1 MKSIISQIES
11 LSNDTAKV
19 RLYKNDDPLVIFKN
33 AGKVPG
39 GLDKEYMLFLTE
51 TNGASIFDYCF
62 LGFKNKN
69 LGLNLYENVMDFW
82 QADNSLA
89 VKFWAFAGTSFGEAF
104 GYLDLKNKKGSHFI
118 GRYDI
123 NQPGKV
129 IIIAS
134 SFTLFMID
142 FINRIKP
149 LADAS
154 DECLWINE
162 SSWKNSNIDDI
173 ELQELLKINNSNE
186 YNLKSS

>member
-1 MKSIISQIES
+1 MKSIISQIEN
-11 LSNDTAKV
+11 LSNDTTKV
-19 RLYKNDDPLVIFKN
+19 RLYKNNNPLVIFKN

-62 LGFKNKN
+62 LGFKNKS

-104 GYLDLKNKKGSHFI
+104 GYLDLKNNKGSHFI

-154 DECLWINE
+154 DECHWINE
-162 SSWKNSNIDDI
+162 FSWKNSNIDDI
-173 ELQELLKINNSNE
+173 ELQEHLKINNSNE